1 MGLPSRRTG
10 LATRGASP
18 RRQIEPTLLPG
29 SQDRRP
35 LLDRTQVKQLTQS
48 EGRTIKL
55 DNDPINLRLY
65 GGRLKHWWLGR
76 VGIQGNVS
84 LSIIA
89 RILTAAGASLAWLVA
104 IGVAGATTL
113 EDSVQASIT
122 TNPDVGVV
130 QADRDAIEQ
139 ELRQARAGYLPS
151 IDLRGAA
158 GPEYTNSPGTRER
171 VTRPPGGDAST
182 TLMRYESQI
191 TLSQMLFDGFATQ
204 SEVQRQL
211 SRLDSAAYRVQQ
223 AAEFVGLDAA
233 EAHLDVLRNQV
244 LLELAREN
252 LAEHRRL
259 GGKVRQLENQGA
271 SSIADV
277 RQSEARI
284 AAAETAL
291 ATAQGNLRDAQ
302 ARYLSAV
309 GMAAENLQDPEV
321 PVTAVPESQAAA
333 AARATVANPNVEV
346 ANADIDA
353 AKAELEGSR
362 AGYYP
367 RLNVEAGAAAN
378 QNLDGIRGSDVD
390 AQALL
395 VLRYNLFR
403 GGADI
408 AREREAFARVSEA
421 RQNLRQAQRDAE
433 REARV
438 AYNALVTARARV
450 EALRATV
457 EAQRA
462 TRDVYAQQFDLG
474 QRSLLDLLDAE
485 NELFVARSDLA
496 TAQYTQTFGVYRV
509 LAVTGD
515 LLTTLNID
523 RPKQSIDIYRERK
536 EPIHETVPASTNDH
550 G

>member
-1 MGLPSRRTG
+1 
-10 LATRGASP
+10 
-18 RRQIEPTLLPG
+18 
-29 SQDRRP
+29 
-35 LLDRTQVKQLTQS
+35 
-48 EGRTIKL
+48 
-55 DNDPINLRLY
+55 
-65 GGRLKHWWLGR
+65 
-76 VGIQGNVS
+76 
-84 LSIIA
+84 
-89 RILTAAGASLAWLVA
+89 
-104 IGVAGATTL
+104 
-113 EDSVQASIT
+113 
-122 TNPDVGVV
+122 
-130 QADRDAIEQ
+130 
-139 ELRQARAGYLPS
+139 
-151 IDLRGAA
+151 
-158 GPEYTNSPGTRER
+158 
-171 VTRPPGGDAST
+171 
-182 TLMRYESQI
+182 MRYESQI

-211 SRLDSAAYRVQQ
+211 SRLNSAAYRVQQ
-223 AAEFVGLDAA
+223 AAEFVGLDAV

-244 LLELAREN
+244 LVELAREN

-259 GGKVRQLENQGA
+259 GGKVRQLEDQGA

-302 ARYLSAV
+302 ARYHER
-309 GMAAENLQDPEV
+309 GRHGGG
-321 PVTAVPESQAAA
+321 ESCRIRRCRSRPCPRARPPRPPRRRSTIRTSRSRTPTSMRPRPSSRAR
-333 AARATVANPNVEV
+333 ARAT
-346 ANADIDA
+346 
-353 AKAELEGSR
+353 
-362 AGYYP
+362 
-367 RLNVEAGAAAN
+367 
-378 QNLDGIRGSDVD
+378 IRGSTSRP
-390 AQALL
+390 ARPRTRIWTASGAATSTRRPCSCSATICSAAAPTSPASARRSRAL
-395 VLRYNLFR
+395 
-403 GGADI
+403 
-408 AREREAFARVSEA
+408 SEA

-450 EALRATV
+450 EALRAAV

-485 NELFVARSDLA
+485 NELFVARSNLT
-496 TAQYTQTFGVYRV
+496 TAQYTEMFGVYRV